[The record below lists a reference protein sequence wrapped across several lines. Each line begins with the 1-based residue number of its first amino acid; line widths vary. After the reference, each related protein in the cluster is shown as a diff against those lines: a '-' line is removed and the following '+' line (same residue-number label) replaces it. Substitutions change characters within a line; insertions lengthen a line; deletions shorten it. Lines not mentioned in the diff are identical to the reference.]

1 MARTTRKLASR
12 QGADLGLVDALAQ
25 LTFAVQ
31 RTLGRIAAA
40 NGLSIVQTRLLGIL
54 RDREPTI
61 KDLARFLQLD
71 KSSVTGL
78 VDRAQ
83 ERGLVRRTAS
93 TLDRRSVQGTI
104 TAGGQQLVDRVT
116 AAFEAEVAV
125 LVADLHPTQRARL
138 SATASVIAVADARR
152 RGIDILDVDPT
163 PADTA
168 IGRKAATGKSREPR
182 TSRGVAAH
190 R

>member
-1 MARTTRKLASR
+1 MPRTTRAPAPSPTE
-12 QGADLGLVDALAQ
+12 ADLGLVDALAQ

-54 RDREPTI
+54 RDRQPTM
-61 KDLARFLQLD
+61 KELAAFLQLD

-93 TLDRRSVQGTI
+93 ALDGRSVHVSI
-104 TAGGQQLVDRVT
+104 TAAGRALIERET
-116 AAFEAEVAV
+116 ATFEEEIAV
-125 LVADLHPTQRARL
+125 LVSDLSASDRSRL
-138 SATASVIAVADARR
+138 SALASLVAITDAKR
-152 RGIDILDVDPT
+152 RGVDVL
-163 PADTA
+163 AL
-168 IGRKAATGKSREPR
+168 SQ
-182 TSRGVAAH
+182 
-190 R
+190 

>member
-61 KDLARFLQLD
+61 KELAAFLQLD

-93 TLDRRSVQGTI
+93 TLDGRSVHVRI
-104 TAGGQQLVDRVT
+104 TAAGRALLERET
-116 AAFEAEVAV
+116 AAFEEDIAV
-125 LVADLHPTQRARL
+125 LVNKLSPADRSRL
-138 SATASVIAVADARR
+138 SSLASLVVIADAKR
-152 RGIDILDVDPT
+152 RGV
-163 PADTA
+163 
-168 IGRKAATGKSREPR
+168 
-182 TSRGVAAH
+182 
-190 R
+190 

>member
-1 MARTTRKLASR
+1 MPRTTRKLASP

-31 RTLGRIAAA
+31 GTLGRIAAA

-61 KDLARFLQLD
+61 KELAAFLQLD

-83 ERGLVRRTAS
+83 ERGLVRRTPSA
-93 TLDRRSVQGTI
+93 LDGRSVHVRI
-104 TAGGQQLVDRVT
+104 TAAGRALVERET
-116 AAFEAEVAV
+116 ATFEEEIAV
-125 LVADLHPTQRARL
+125 LVSDLSPNDRTRL
-138 SATASVIAVADARR
+138 SSLASLVAITDAKR
-152 RGIDILDVDPT
+152 RGVDVL
-163 PADTA
+163 A
-168 IGRKAATGKSREPR
+168 
-182 TSRGVAAH
+182 V
-190 R
+190 

>member
-1 MARTTRKLASR
+1 MPRRTRALAPSP
-12 QGADLGLVDALAQ
+12 QEADLGLVDALAQ

-31 RTLGRIAAA
+31 GTLGRIAAA

-61 KDLARFLQLD
+61 KELAAFLQLD

-93 TLDRRSVQGTI
+93 ALDRRSVHVRI
-104 TAGGQQLVDRVT
+104 TAAGRALLERETGT
-116 AAFEAEVAV
+116 FEEEIAV
-125 LVADLHPTQRARL
+125 LVSDLSPSDRARL
-138 SATASVIAVADARR
+138 SALASLVAITDAKRRGVDVLAVEAMHDPARR
-152 RGIDILDVDPT
+152 I
-163 PADTA
+163 
-168 IGRKAATGKSREPR
+168 S
-182 TSRGVAAH
+182 
-190 R
+190 

>member
-1 MARTTRKLASR
+1 MPRTTRKLASP

-31 RTLGRIAAA
+31 GTLGRIAAA

-61 KDLARFLQLD
+61 KELAAFLQLD

-83 ERGLVRRTAS
+83 ERGLVRRTPSA
-93 TLDRRSVQGTI
+93 LDGRSVHVRI
-104 TAGGQQLVDRVT
+104 TAAGRALVGRET
-116 AAFEAEVAV
+116 ATFEEEIAV
-125 LVADLHPTQRARL
+125 LVSDLSPNDRTRL
-138 SATASVIAVADARR
+138 SSLASLVAITDAKR
-152 RGIDILDVDPT
+152 RGVDVL
-163 PADTA
+163 A
-168 IGRKAATGKSREPR
+168 
-182 TSRGVAAH
+182 V
-190 R
+190 

>member
-54 RDREPTI
+54 RDRQPTI
-61 KDLARFLQLD
+61 KELAGFLQLD
-71 KSSVTGL
+71 KSSITGL

-83 ERGLVRRTAS
+83 ERGLVRRVAS
-93 TLDRRSVQGTI
+93 TLDGRSVHVRI
-104 TAGGQQLVDRVT
+104 TAAGRALLERETVT
-116 AAFEAEVAV
+116 FEEEIAV
-125 LVADLHPTQRARL
+125 LVSDLSPSERSRL
-138 SATASVIAVADARR
+138 SVLASLVAVADATR
-152 RGIDILDVDPT
+152 RGID
-163 PADTA
+163 
-168 IGRKAATGKSREPR
+168 
-182 TSRGVAAH
+182 
-190 R
+190 